1 MEAVALIV
9 LIVGLQLFLAAH
21 GQPSMQDLDKINNDF
36 LHSFHCLTIIQPL
49 PSLRSQKILILMK
62 MVVRACSVWQ

>member
-9 LIVGLQLFLAAH
+9 LIVGLPLFPAAH
-21 GQPSMQDLDKINNDF
+21 GQPSVQDLDKINNDL
-36 LHSFHCLTIIQPL
+36 LHSFHCLIQLL

-62 MVVRACSVWQ
+62 MVVWACSVWQ